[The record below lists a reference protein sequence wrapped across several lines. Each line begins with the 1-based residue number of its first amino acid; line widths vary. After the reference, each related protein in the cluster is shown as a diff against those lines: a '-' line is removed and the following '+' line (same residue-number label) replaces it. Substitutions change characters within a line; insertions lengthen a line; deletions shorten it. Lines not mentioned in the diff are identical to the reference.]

1 MLKDALLAEG
11 VSESAIDMIADEQQ
25 ATNAALKMAKPGDLV
40 VVFGDTIKRTWT
52 QIIYFSSERGSEE
65 NTKTSTFKLP
75 SLADQFSLGED
86 VQLIRDERG
95 VRIARE
101 ESD

>member
-1 MLKDALLAEG
+1 M
-11 VSESAIDMIADEQQ
+11 VADEQK
-25 ATNAALKMAKPGDLV
+25 ATNAALEMAKPGDLV
-40 VVFGDTIKRTWT
+40 VVFGDAIKRTWK

-65 NTKTSTFKLP
+65 YTKTNTFKLP